1 MREVDTSSLM
11 ASHRHLRS
19 LDLES
24 TWENRSEYDASVASS
39 KLPQSFE
46 TWLLQ
51 AEPFFERMRHS
62 SDKKAVFVSMG
73 SAASCRVASPWT
85 EHIHPKG
92 ESSGSGE
99 SQPQVV
105 VLEYRNAGTITPS
118 SGEQGLASLI
128 AECVRLTDL
137 GFQGGLNGALRDLGD
152 IGEEAEEKQ
161 IALPSDE
168 ARQNAE
174 SLLFAMYRIYPRQF
188 SVYPSPEGDVVLET
202 TSAAGDSLII
212 VCYSDGRLLCL
223 VCCGQSSRR
232 ARYENAEQLPDGFLR
247 EALLELA
254 DLDDVTA

>member
-254 DLDDVTA
+254 TEDAA